1 MDYSF
6 RCEAKR
12 RQNHQHSLE
21 VHLVAGNVADVR
33 CLVSQR
39 LAGSGVLVG
48 LVLGLLG
55 LCREPTVSD
64 DSRRGATL
72 LHSEGRRTKLL
83 RPIRG

>member
-1 MDYSF
+1 MVTQMDYSF

-39 LAGSGVLVG
+39 LAGSSVLVG
-48 LVLGLLG
+48 LVLGLLS
-55 LCREPTVSD
+55 LCKEPTVSD
-64 DSRRGATL
+64 DAQRRRGRVQRCCTA
-72 LHSEGRRTKLL
+72 
-83 RPIRG
+83 RPDEQ